1 MIALVYGENLFAN
14 RALLL
19 PLVLIGAALLSW
31 LFTWMLVVRHV
42 NQPIDQ
48 LVDGMN
54 RLAEKEFDFRLD
66 EDDESEFGDIAESFN
81 DMASMLSA
89 SLIEL
94 KKNQDYQR
102 SIVESSSD
110 IIITVNS
117 SGNIQTI
124 NSGAENILGYRRLDL
139 IGRPADDIF
148 SDPGDRVRIVEKM
161 RNTDNLANYQTRFVT
176 RKGEVRDVLFSI
188 SQLRNPSGAVI
199 GTIGIG
205 KDITEEKRLQEELIQ
220 SQRLAA
226 IGEVSTGIQ
235 HSMKNMLNA
244 CQGGAYMVKIGLRK
258 DNRKMLEEGWNMVEE
273 GITRLT
279 KMARDMLQYVKE
291 WKPRPE
297 RIQVDEILSE
307 IERVI
312 RQTATDKGIRF
323 CVEVPDDLPMVYCD
337 GRMIHSVVM
346 DLVSNS
352 MDACLWK
359 DYADNESP
367 EVKISAGSGNSG
379 KDLVIEVKDNG
390 CGMSEDVQEKIF
402 TPFFSTKSKS
412 GTGLGL
418 SMTSRMI
425 GVHGGGIVVESQVDK
440 GALFRITLPVDG
452 TDENKEESN
461 G

>member
-199 GTIGIG
+199 SSTMSLGSP
-205 KDITEEKRLQEELIQ
+205 RV
-220 SQRLAA
+220 
-226 IGEVSTGIQ
+226 VS
-235 HSMKNMLNA
+235 
-244 CQGGAYMVKIGLRK
+244 
-258 DNRKMLEEGWNMVEE
+258 
-273 GITRLT
+273 
-279 KMARDMLQYVKE
+279 
-291 WKPRPE
+291 
-297 RIQVDEILSE
+297 IL
-307 IERVI
+307 
-312 RQTATDKGIRF
+312 
-323 CVEVPDDLPMVYCD
+323 P
-337 GRMIHSVVM
+337 
-346 DLVSNS
+346 
-352 MDACLWK
+352 
-359 DYADNESP
+359 
-367 EVKISAGSGNSG
+367 
-379 KDLVIEVKDNG
+379 
-390 CGMSEDVQEKIF
+390 F
-402 TPFFSTKSKS
+402 TPTIPSVTRRSRFNSHCSEKT
-412 GTGLGL
+412 
-418 SMTSRMI
+418 TSSI
-425 GVHGGGIVVESQVDK
+425 EP
-440 GALFRITLPVDG
+440 L
-452 TDENKEESN
+452 
-461 G
+461 